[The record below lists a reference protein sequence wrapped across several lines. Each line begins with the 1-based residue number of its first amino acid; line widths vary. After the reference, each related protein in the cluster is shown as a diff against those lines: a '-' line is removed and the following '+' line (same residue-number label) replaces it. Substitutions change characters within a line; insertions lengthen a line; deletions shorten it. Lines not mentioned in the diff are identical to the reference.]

1 MQHPVARIFSP
12 TKGGRIATANR
23 YELNQR
29 AQAMADT
36 RQRIT
41 RATVEL
47 HQTLGPARTS
57 VSEIARRAGVDRVT
71 VYRHFPDDA
80 ALLAA
85 CSADFRARNP
95 LPDIARWSTLTDP
108 RQRLR
113 RGLRDLYGYYEQTGP
128 MLANVIRDAEHMP
141 ALRAAGAPRR
151 QWLARA
157 EEQLAQGRQ
166 GNPRQIRHAIAI
178 ALDFCTWRTLT
189 GQRGLTR
196 SQAIRLMLAMVDGAA
211 QPMTTPAA
219 NASAATRGCGVSNAV

>member
-1 MQHPVARIFSP
+1 MQHCVARTFSAAEEA
-12 TKGGRIATANR
+12 GIATANR

-36 RQRIT
+36 RRRIT

-80 ALLAA
+80 ALFAA
-85 CSADFRARNP
+85 CSTDFSARNP
-95 LPDIARWSTLTDP
+95 LPDITSWSKLADP

-113 RGLRDLYGYYEQTGP
+113 RGLRDLYSYYEQTGP

-151 QWLARA
+151 QWLAQA
-157 EEQLAQGRQ
+157 EEQLAQGWQ
-166 GNPRQIRHAIAI
+166 GNARQIRHAIAI
-178 ALDFCTWRTLT
+178 ALDFHTWQTLT
-189 GQRGLTR
+189 RQRGLTR
-196 SQAIRLMLAMVDGAA
+196 SQGIRLMLAMVEGAGCNSR
-211 QPMTTPAA
+211 TP
-219 NASAATRGCGVSNAV
+219 SGE

>member
-1 MQHPVARIFSP
+1 
-12 TKGGRIATANR
+12 
-23 YELNQR
+23 
-29 AQAMADT
+29 MADT
-36 RQRIT
+36 RRRIT
-41 RATVEL
+41 RAAVEL

-95 LPDIARWSTLTDP
+95 LPGTARWSTLTDP

-113 RGLRDLYGYYEQTGP
+113 RGLRDLYSYYEQTGP

-151 QWLARA
+151 QWLAQA
-157 EEQLAQGRQ
+157 EEQLAQGWQ
-166 GNPRQIRHAIAI
+166 GNPRQIRHAIAV
-178 ALDFCTWRTLT
+178 ATDFHTWQTLT
-189 GQRGLTR
+189 HQRGLTR
-196 SQAIRLMLAMVDGAA
+196 NQVIRLMLAMVDGAA
-211 QPMTTPAA
+211 RRTTPATA
-219 NASAATRGCGVSNAV
+219 NVPAATHGCRASNPG